1 MGYRIRLIQ
10 VTLTWKSQ
18 YRNEA
23 DNSELMFKF
32 AEQLDRE
39 ETEEFMKN
47 IYSGEEKHF

>member
-1 MGYRIRLIQ
+1 MNAALNIFYD
-10 VTLTWKSQ
+10 
-18 YRNEA
+18 EA

-47 IYSGEEKHF
+47 IYSGEENHF